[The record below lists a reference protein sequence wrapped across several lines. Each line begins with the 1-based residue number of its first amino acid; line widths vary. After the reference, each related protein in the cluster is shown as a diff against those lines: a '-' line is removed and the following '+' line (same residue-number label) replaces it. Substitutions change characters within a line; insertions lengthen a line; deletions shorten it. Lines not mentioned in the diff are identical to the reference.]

1 MCLRKVRS
9 IYIKIN
15 FMVDNF
21 VDENN
26 DHSEWRR
33 RRRRRRRWWWRR
45 RRRTRRRYYNNWR
58 SCINNKNR
66 ALSNLR
72 RSYNNIIRNLH
83 SRYRKRIR
91 GLNGQ
96 IRRYKNLYFSLNRR
110 LNSLKLHY
118 KNYYANY
125 YKKFYQNKYKPRPP
139 AVLKCSVRGCK
150 KRLISKRP
158 CSSKRSR
165 SVCNHVV
172 YRTSCYQYC
181 KG

>member
-1 MCLRKVRS
+1 
-9 IYIKIN
+9 
-15 FMVDNF
+15 MVDNF

-33 RRRRRRRWWWRR
+33 RRRRRRWFRRR
-45 RRRTRRRYYNNWR
+45 RRRTHTNYYTYWR
-58 SCINNKNR
+58 SCITSKNK

-83 SRYRKRIR
+83 SRYRKQIR

-96 IRRYKNLYFSLNRR
+96 IQRYKNLYFSLNRR

-118 KNYYANY
+118 KNYYASY
-125 YKKFYQNKYKPRPP
+125 YKKLYKPKS

-165 SVCNHVV
+165 STCNHVV